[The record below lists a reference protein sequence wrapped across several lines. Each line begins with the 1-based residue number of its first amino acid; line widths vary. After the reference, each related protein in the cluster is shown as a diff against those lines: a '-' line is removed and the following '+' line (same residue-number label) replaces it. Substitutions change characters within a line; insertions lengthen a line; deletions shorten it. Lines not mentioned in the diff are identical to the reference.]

1 MLKTFRSS
9 RIPLLLVLI
18 LTLVVSL
25 QAVRSAEAYSYVCG
39 TTLRTTTGSG
49 TGLNCDG
56 AVAAARTNA
65 EGKANAACQYGV
77 CSFYLSAVNC
87 SGSSATV
94 TAKYKCYTCVNGP
107 CPF

>member
-1 MLKTFRSS
+1 LLKIFRSS
-9 RIPLLLVLI
+9 RVPLLLVLI

-39 TTLRTTTGSG
+39 TTVRTTTGSG

-56 AVAAARTNA
+56 ALAAARTNA
-65 EGKANAACQYGV
+65 ENKANSICQYGV
-77 CSFYLSAVNC
+77 CSFYLSAANC

-94 TAKYKCYTCVNGP
+94 TAQFKCYTCVNGP